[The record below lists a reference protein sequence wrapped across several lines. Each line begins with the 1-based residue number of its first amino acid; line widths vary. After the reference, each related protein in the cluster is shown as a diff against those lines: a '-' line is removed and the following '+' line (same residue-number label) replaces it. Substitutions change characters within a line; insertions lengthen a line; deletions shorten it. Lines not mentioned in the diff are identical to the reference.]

1 MPTVKTTRFGEI
13 PVEPDQVYAVSETL
27 PGFPDAASFF
37 FIDRA
42 NIAPFRWLQCIEDA
56 NLTFVIVKHEIFFYD
71 YAPKVDP
78 KDLKGL
84 EMEDQFSG
92 QFYTI
97 VVLPEDLTQMTANL
111 KAPLLFNPR
120 TRKFKQVFLLNSD
133 YHYQHYILRAI
144 EEKGI
149 EGSGAGGAG

>member
-1 MPTVKTTRFGEI
+1 M
-13 PVEPDQVYAVSETL
+13 ATL
-27 PGFPDAASFF
+27 E
-37 FIDRA
+37 
-42 NIAPFRWLQCIEDA
+42 LED
-56 NLTFVIVKHEIFFYD
+56 
-71 YAPKVDP
+71 
-78 KDLKGL
+78 
-84 EMEDQFSG
+84 MFSG

-120 TRKFKQVFLLNSD
+120 TRRFKQAFLTNTD

-149 EGSGAGGAG
+149 EGSGKEEGS